1 MFKKFKDKLAEE
13 VKSSPQRIQQFA
25 QAAQAAVSSAS
36 SSISDITN
44 NDLFSIGDNDASS
57 KTRISN
63 NQPNNLQ
70 EVSLVHPE
78 NVPAKVEPM
87 DYQMTQESQRQRRLS
102 NSSLASDISFRL
114 PSYESLSMYH
124 LQSDMEVSASEAEDR
139 GFPGGTVNLD
149 RVTKEQLYSA
159 YRRTQ
164 DRCTKYK
171 TQYAD
176 LARHYKLLERENA
189 KAKNVLVETQD
200 KALRRISEL
209 REQCSLEQSAKAHLE
224 KALQIDIEEKNM
236 KIETLNTKLSLL
248 QSTTTTASNNL
259 LENNKNAL
267 SEGNE
272 RDLPLITLATD
283 NVSVEKLANE
293 DSLPCEI
300 TVLNNKVEKMEQL
313 INKYKDSLKT
323 TKEKNALLTAEL
335 QKISIELD
343 IKVKEND
350 QLQATS
356 TSLLEARKT
365 IEELNE
371 NIEELQNKNNSN
383 EFVKSKE
390 MSNLELNL
398 KNAQEEVLQLH
409 KKIEV
414 LSKREEE
421 YAISLAE
428 NKLSIHKELEGKENE
443 IKSLKESLNN
453 SQNEMHSRSIIINDY
468 KNKINHLEEE
478 NSKLRNDI
486 EELNTDKTK
495 IIEVKT
501 ELETFAQKCQRL
513 ESLINKSDEEY
524 KCLEL
529 QMKQENAEK
538 LAMVDRNVYLEN
550 RNTQLLEENSKKNSQ
565 ISHVEQELQSLKNY
579 IESFENQ
586 EHEDPKEINKYM
598 EELNEWKVKC
608 SNLES
613 EIQDERIELV
623 KLQSEIEKLLANHEL
638 VQNCNKTLNITVN
651 ELQSE
656 IGVLK
661 DKVHDAKRL
670 QLSCEDLKLKIHTL
684 RNTITVAS
692 EESKTFK
699 QLINT
704 SINTVKDKIIVL
716 SETAKQDFASIIETS
731 ENLEKRNK
739 ALQNEVQ
746 KISEQCNMIKNEL
759 IQKEN
764 ENEALSL
771 KIKQLEADSTIY
783 SKEIQSTKEQQKITQ
798 SEINKLMSESEKL
811 NVKMRLCNEEKLII
825 SERNDYLIKENA
837 ELHTIEKSIMVE
849 KEMLKEELNKVSNM
863 YKDKLNHLEVLSK
876 ENDELLKLK
885 DANMKKNSQINDLE
899 KRLEEFKEE
908 NISLKNLS
916 DSISKN
922 VIDIEFE
929 LKEVQKSHTQIE
941 MEKDHLIKVI
951 DNLEKDSAAGK
962 QLNDTTTQTDLV
974 GSNINDELV
983 ESNQTI
989 KALQEEMK
997 LLKEVNTTLSTQ
1009 NEHNQSTINETDEIL
1024 RQRNVAFDTLK
1035 EDNRRLQSDI
1045 EGLQTH
1051 ISKVSKENSQLNDKL
1066 REIIA
1071 STENIPEKVDI
1082 LSHDLETLKNEIQ
1095 SGKDKIESL
1104 IRENSF
1110 LAEEN
1115 LELKDQLQSQT
1126 YSQPTTTG
1134 PIDSSHNVDTIMAEY
1149 NTLLDT
1155 KNKLENKLSDL
1166 ELMNQSING
1175 NMQLMQAN
1183 NDKLKL
1189 SNEKLGLRL
1198 DEALVSLRHLHALQ
1212 ENTELE
1218 YLKNILYEYLTG
1230 TGTHSIT
1237 LAKVLAAVV
1246 KFDDR
1251 QTELV
1256 LQKEKERQG
1265 FLRQLG
1271 II

>member
-1 MFKKFKDKLAEE
+1 
-13 VKSSPQRIQQFA
+13 
-25 QAAQAAVSSAS
+25 
-36 SSISDITN
+36 
-44 NDLFSIGDNDASS
+44 
-57 KTRISN
+57 
-63 NQPNNLQ
+63 
-70 EVSLVHPE
+70 
-78 NVPAKVEPM
+78 
-87 DYQMTQESQRQRRLS
+87 
-102 NSSLASDISFRL
+102 
-114 PSYESLSMYH
+114 
-124 LQSDMEVSASEAEDR
+124 
-139 GFPGGTVNLD
+139 
-149 RVTKEQLYSA
+149 
-159 YRRTQ
+159 
-164 DRCTKYK
+164 
-171 TQYAD
+171 
-176 LARHYKLLERENA
+176 
-189 KAKNVLVETQD
+189 
-200 KALRRISEL
+200 
-209 REQCSLEQSAKAHLE
+209 
-224 KALQIDIEEKNM
+224 
-236 KIETLNTKLSLL
+236 
-248 QSTTTTASNNL
+248 
-259 LENNKNAL
+259 
-267 SEGNE
+267 
-272 RDLPLITLATD
+272 
-283 NVSVEKLANE
+283 
-293 DSLPCEI
+293 
-300 TVLNNKVEKMEQL
+300 
-313 INKYKDSLKT
+313 
-323 TKEKNALLTAEL
+323 
-335 QKISIELD
+335 
-343 IKVKEND
+343 
-350 QLQATS
+350 
-356 TSLLEARKT
+356 
-365 IEELNE
+365 
-371 NIEELQNKNNSN
+371 
-383 EFVKSKE
+383 
-390 MSNLELNL
+390 
-398 KNAQEEVLQLH
+398 
-409 KKIEV
+409 
-414 LSKREEE
+414 
-421 YAISLAE
+421 
-428 NKLSIHKELEGKENE
+428 
-443 IKSLKESLNN
+443 
-453 SQNEMHSRSIIINDY
+453 
-468 KNKINHLEEE
+468 
-478 NSKLRNDI
+478 
-486 EELNTDKTK
+486 
-495 IIEVKT
+495 
-501 ELETFAQKCQRL
+501 
-513 ESLINKSDEEY
+513 
-524 KCLEL
+524 
-529 QMKQENAEK
+529 
-538 LAMVDRNVYLEN
+538 
-550 RNTQLLEENSKKNSQ
+550 
-565 ISHVEQELQSLKNY
+565 
-579 IESFENQ
+579 
-586 EHEDPKEINKYM
+586 
-598 EELNEWKVKC
+598 
-608 SNLES
+608 
-613 EIQDERIELV
+613 
-623 KLQSEIEKLLANHEL
+623 
-638 VQNCNKTLNITVN
+638 
-651 ELQSE
+651 
-656 IGVLK
+656 
-661 DKVHDAKRL
+661 
-670 QLSCEDLKLKIHTL
+670 
-684 RNTITVAS
+684 
-692 EESKTFK
+692 
-699 QLINT
+699 
-704 SINTVKDKIIVL
+704 
-716 SETAKQDFASIIETS
+716 
-731 ENLEKRNK
+731 
-739 ALQNEVQ
+739 
-746 KISEQCNMIKNEL
+746 
-759 IQKEN
+759 
-764 ENEALSL
+764 
-771 KIKQLEADSTIY
+771 
-783 SKEIQSTKEQQKITQ
+783 
-798 SEINKLMSESEKL
+798 
-811 NVKMRLCNEEKLII
+811 
-825 SERNDYLIKENA
+825 
-837 ELHTIEKSIMVE
+837 
-849 KEMLKEELNKVSNM
+849 MLKEELNKVSNM

-1265 FLRQLG
+1265 FVS
-1271 II
+1271 